1 MTHTTAIIIGAGQC
15 GLAMSRALSLRS
27 IDHLVIER
35 GEVGQSWRTKRWDSL
50 RMLTPNWANGLR
62 GAPVSGQDPQGF
74 MTSAQFVTQLE
85 SYAQSIDAKILEH
98 TQVHRVS
105 AFNGCFAVESDAGT
119 ITSHA
124 VVVAT
129 GAAARA
135 VVPDSARHVPDEIFQ
150 ITPDRYRRPSDLP
163 QGDVLVVGASASG
176 VQLAKELQTAGHAVT
191 LAVGNHVRL
200 PRCYRGRDIEH
211 WLHVTGVLDEL
222 RSETPDMLRAHK
234 LTSPQLMGG
243 ADNVDL
249 NALQSL
255 GVSVVGRLSDI
266 RDGNALFSGGLPSLT
281 ESADLKMHRVFDL
294 IDAFIRDHAID
305 APPADRPAAT
315 LLPKQPR
322 LALPL
327 DKGAIRSIVWATGY
341 TPDFSFLDLPVFDR
355 RNRLAHDGGVCQTP
369 GLYVLGLPFLRRR
382 RSHQIS
388 GASID
393 AEELASHLALH
404 LKTRSAA

>member
-27 IDHLVIER
+27 IDHLVVER

-50 RMLTPNWANGLR
+50 RMLTPNWANGLE
-62 GAPVSGQDPQGF
+62 GAPFSGRDPQGF
-74 MTSAQFVTQLE
+74 MTAAEFVTQLE
-85 SYAQSIDAKILEH
+85 SYAQSIDAKVLLQ

-105 AFNGCFAVESDAGT
+105 AVDGCFAVESDAGT
-119 ITSHA
+119 MTSHA
-124 VVVAT
+124 VVIAT

-135 VVPDSARHVPDEIFQ
+135 VVPDAARHVPDQIFQ
-150 ITPDRYRRPSDLP
+150 ITPDSYRRPSDLP
-163 QGDVLVVGASASG
+163 KGDVLVVGASASG
-176 VQLAKELQTAGHAVT
+176 VQLAKELQAAGHAVT

-200 PRCYRGRDIEH
+200 PRRYRGQDIEH
-211 WLHVTGVLDEL
+211 WLHVTGVLDQL
-222 RSETPDMLRAHK
+222 SSETSDMLRAHK

-243 ADNVDL
+243 VDNMDL

-255 GVSVVGRLSDI
+255 GVAVVGRLAEI
-266 RDGNALFSGGLPSLT
+266 RDGNALFSGGLPNLT
-281 ESADLKMHRVFDL
+281 ASADLKMHRFFDL
-294 IDAFIRDHAID
+294 VDAFVSEHGID

-315 LLPKQPR
+315 LLPKKPT
-322 LALPL
+322 LTLPL

-341 TPDFSFLDLPVFDR
+341 APDFSFLDLPVFDR
-355 RNRLAHDGGVCQTP
+355 RKRLAHDGGVCLTP

-388 GASID
+388 GASVD

-404 LKTRSAA
+404 LQTRSAA